1 MKKQIFTLLAVLT
14 LGFASFAQTATA
26 TAVNNVVVTNL
37 STERFKAIIAN
48 AKPGELIDLRTT
60 DEMNKGFIKGA
71 VQLDFLAKDAE
82 KQIDKLDKNKPYY
95 VYCAAGGRSSEASEY
110 MSKHGFKQVY
120 NLEKGFSD
128 WAKKGLPVEKK

>member
-1 MKKQIFTLLAVLT
+1 MKKQIFTLLAVLS
-14 LGFASFAQTATA
+14 LGFTSFAQTATA

-37 STERFKAIIAN
+37 STERFKAIIVN

-71 VQLDFLAKDAE
+71 IQLDFLAKDAA
-82 KQIDKLDKNKPYY
+82 KQIDKLDKTKPYY
-95 VYCAAGGRSSEASEY
+95 VYCAAGGRSSEAAEY

-128 WAKKGLPVEKK
+128 WAKKGFAVDKK